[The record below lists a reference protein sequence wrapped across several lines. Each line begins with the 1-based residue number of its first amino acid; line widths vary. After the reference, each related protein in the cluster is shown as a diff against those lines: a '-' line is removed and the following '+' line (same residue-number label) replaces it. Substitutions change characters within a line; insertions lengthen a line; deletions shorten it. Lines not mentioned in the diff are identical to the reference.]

1 MGGTVRVLTIDDH
14 GMFRSGLRLILEQC
28 FPGVQVHEAASV
40 CEGLELAGRNGPMD
54 LALVDLQFPGEDG
67 VDAIRALRRTSPE
80 TRVAALTASEEAS
93 DMARVKEAGAMGYVR
108 KTLGPGALR
117 NVIELIMSGE
127 RFFPIP
133 EPGDRAGEAPAAGAT
148 ATAPAVRV
156 TPRQKQI
163 LQGLVDGL
171 SNKEI
176 ARELDIIEGTVKA
189 HVRSLMGKL
198 GVRNRTQLAVTAT
211 RAGLIDDPA

>member
-1 MGGTVRVLTIDDH
+1 MQILTIDDH
-14 GMFRSGLRLILEQC
+14 GMFRFGLRLILEQY
-28 FPGVQVHEAASV
+28 FSGVRVHEAASIG
-40 CEGLELAGRNGPMD
+40 EGLEMAERDGPMD

-67 VDAIRALRRTSPE
+67 VDAILALRRISPD
-80 TRVAALTASEEAS
+80 TRVAALTASEAPS
-93 DMARVKEAGAMGYVR
+93 DMARVREAGAMGYVR

-133 EPGDRAGEAPAAGAT
+133 EDGEHTNETPGAAAPA
-148 ATAPAVRV
+148 PQVRV

-163 LQGLVDGL
+163 LQGLVDGF

-176 ARELDIIEGTVKA
+176 ARELGIIEGTVKA
-189 HVRSLMGKL
+189 HIRSLMSKL
-198 GVRNRTQLAVTAT
+198 GVRNRTQLAVMAT
-211 RAGLIDDPA
+211 RGGLIDDPS

>member
-1 MGGTVRVLTIDDH
+1 MQVLTIDDH
-14 GMFRSGLRLILEQC
+14 GVFRYGLRLILEH
-28 FPGVQVHEAASV
+28 FFVGVQVHEAASIG
-40 CEGLELAGRNGPMD
+40 EGVALAERDGPMD

-67 VDAIRALRRTSPE
+67 IDAILALQRISPT
-80 TRVAALTASEEAS
+80 TRVAALTASEAPS
-93 DMARVKEAGAMGYVR
+93 DMIRVREAGAMGYVR

-127 RFFPIP
+127 RFFPLP
-133 EPGDRAGEAPAAGAT
+133 ENGEHEVAA
-148 ATAPAVRV
+148 AVSPSPQFRV
-156 TPRQKQI
+156 TPRQKEI

-176 ARELDIIEGTVKA
+176 ARELNIIEGTVKA
-189 HVRSLMGKL
+189 HVRSLMSKL

-211 RAGLIDDPA
+211 RAGLVDHLS

>member
-1 MGGTVRVLTIDDH
+1 MQILTIDDH
-14 GMFRSGLRLILEQC
+14 GMFRFGLRLILEQH
-28 FPGVQVHEAASV
+28 FSGVRVHEAASIG
-40 CEGLELAGRNGPMD
+40 EGLEMAERDGPMD

-67 VDAIRALRRTSPE
+67 VDAILALRRISPD
-80 TRVAALTASEEAS
+80 TRVAALTASEAPS
-93 DMARVKEAGAMGYVR
+93 DMARVREAGAMGYVR

-133 EPGDRAGEAPAAGAT
+133 EGGEHADETPGAAAPAQQ
-148 ATAPAVRV
+148 VRV

-163 LQGLVDGL
+163 LQGLVDGF

-176 ARELDIIEGTVKA
+176 ARELGIIEGTVKA
-189 HVRSLMGKL
+189 HIRSLMSKL
-198 GVRNRTQLAVTAT
+198 GVRNRTQLAVMAT
-211 RAGLIDDPA
+211 RGGLIDDPS

>member
-1 MGGTVRVLTIDDH
+1 VQVLTIDDH
-14 GMFRSGLRLILEQC
+14 GVFRYGLRLILEH
-28 FPGVQVHEAASV
+28 FFVGVQVHEAASIG
-40 CEGLELAGRNGPMD
+40 EGVALAERDGPMD

-67 VDAIRALRRTSPE
+67 IDAILALQRISPT
-80 TRVAALTASEEAS
+80 TRVAALTASEAPS
-93 DMARVKEAGAMGYVR
+93 DMIRVREAGAMGYVR

-127 RFFPIP
+127 RFFPLP
-133 EPGDRAGEAPAAGAT
+133 ENGEHGVAT
-148 ATAPAVRV
+148 AAAASPSPQFRV

-189 HVRSLMGKL
+189 HVRSLMSKL

-211 RAGLIDDPA
+211 RAGLVDHLS

>member
-1 MGGTVRVLTIDDH
+1 
-14 GMFRSGLRLILEQC
+14 MFRSGLRLILEQS
-28 FPGVQVHEAASV
+28 FTGVQVHEAGSV
-40 CEGLELAGRNGPMD
+40 SEGLELAERNCPID

-67 VDAIRALRRTSPE
+67 IDAIVALRQISPD
-80 TRVAALTASEEAS
+80 TRVAALTASDEPG
-93 DMARVKEAGAMGYVR
+93 DMVRVREAGAMGYVR

-117 NVIELIMSGE
+117 NVIELMMSGE

-133 EPGDRAGEAPAAGAT
+133 ESGGREVGENHSGSRAAVPT
-148 ATAPAVRV
+148 VRV
-156 TPRQKQI
+156 TPRQRQI

-176 ARELDIIEGTVKA
+176 ARNLDIIEGTVKA

-211 RAGLIDDPA
+211 RAGLLDDSV